1 MFTYCLK
8 ICHKQTDYKHIMLIY
23 CLFYVYNLNVIKLKA
38 FSQDFHKLQINMSYF
53 KKGISK
59 LK

>member
-1 MFTYCLK
+1 MNVDL
-8 ICHKQTDYKHIMLIY
+8 
-23 CLFYVYNLNVIKLKA
+23 LFVYVYNLNVIKLKA
-38 FSQDFHKLQINMSYF
+38 FSQDFHNLQINMSHF

>member
-8 ICHKQTDYKHIMLIY
+8 IRHKQTYYVDL
-23 CLFYVYNLNVIKLKA
+23 LFVYVYNLNVIKLKA
-38 FSQDFHKLQINMSYF
+38 FSQDFHNLQINMSHF